1 MSIFKPRKSP
11 GFWKK
16 SREFLW
22 PSMGWERTVYYF
34 WHRIFRTGDSVY
46 KITAGLACGT
56 SVSWTP
62 LLGTHLLQAF
72 ILSRLVKGN
81 VFTGLLGTLIG
92 NPWTFPFMFFIAY
105 KLGICIFTALGIT
118 DMMHLTE
125 TTAFSLLIDD
135 PSAFWDFLLSKPL
148 GFFLPLLTG
157 GYICAFL
164 CWFITYGIMYY
175 PVMII
180 RCIKNSARGSRPSKQ
195 KPANKQANRPKSQ
208 NRNKNKSRRANLQP
222 SAPRV
227 HNKRIK
233 TSHDYRHRQ

>member
-1 MSIFKPRKSP
+1 MSIFKSRKSP

-175 PVMII
+175 PVMILHNLYQKQRTRI
-180 RCIKNSARGSRPSKQ
+180 EAIKAKAR
-195 KPANKQANRPKSQ
+195 KQAGKQAKEPEQKQEQEQARKPSTKRTARTQ
-208 NRNKNKSRRANLQP
+208 QKDKNQP
-222 SAPRV
+222 
-227 HNKRIK
+227 
-233 TSHDYRHRQ
+233 